1 MPNSD
6 NTYGVHNKK
15 TDIYTRGEGDT
26 TTFSNVDEAKAHLL
40 SPAALT
46 VIDECATQ
54 VEWELVSNT
63 GLKMT
68 YAFGTKGTGTE
79 AADDWT
85 AQFGTRSKA
94 LHDERKGPFNVSAM
108 TFDHSGA
115 EGSGNGD
122 DSVTVTAASHTFLVG
137 ERVAFDSLGGFSGT
151 SEEGNMNEDDCFI
164 IASVSG
170 NDFGVAKTDNR
181 GTKTY
186 TSGGTVQAVDN
197 SWQKNG
203 STWVSSTDHLF

>member
-6 NTYGVHNKK
+6 NQDGVHNKK
-15 TDIYTRGEGDT
+15 TDIYSKADGDSI
-26 TTFSNVDEAKAHLL
+26 TFADVAAAKAYLL
-40 SPAALT
+40 SAAALT

-63 GLKMT
+63 GLKVT

-79 AADDWT
+79 PADDWT

-94 LHDERKGPFNVSAM
+94 LWDERKGPFNVSAIS
-108 TFDHSGA
+108 FDHSDTGQDEA
-115 EGSGNGD
+115 
-122 DSVTVTAASHTFLVG
+122 TVTAASHTFIAG
-137 ERVAFDSLGGFSGT
+137 ERVVFDSLGGFTGT
-151 SEEGNMNEDDCFI
+151 AAEGNMNETSSTI

-170 NDFGVAKTDNR
+170 NDFVTGPTMNL

-186 TSGGTVQAVDN
+186 TNGGTAQALDN

-203 STWVSSTDHLF
+203 STWATSTDHLF